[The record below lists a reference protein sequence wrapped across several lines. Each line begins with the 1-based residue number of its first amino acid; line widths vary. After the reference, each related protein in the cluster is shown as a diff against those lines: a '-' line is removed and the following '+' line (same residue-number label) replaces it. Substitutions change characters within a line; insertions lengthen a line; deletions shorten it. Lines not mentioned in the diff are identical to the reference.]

1 MRLAAILPFLCTAFG
16 SIQVTNADVVLG
28 QGSDFEDGNLQNWT
42 PPLENTSNVPGGPG
56 SSTRF
61 LNIVPA
67 SANNRI
73 AAFNNVDYTGRIEND
88 VLAFSID
95 MRRPLNEPDLEM
107 RLVLMG
113 PSDRDRWTSTISQT
127 VAGNGLW
134 TTYLFSIKEADLTRV
149 FGTGT
154 YSQLVAALDR
164 LMIRWDDDTPS
175 SRGTSGGTGSLG
187 IDNVLAI
194 SEPTGFDVWTTE
206 DIPIGSDRTFAGDG
220 DGDGAT
226 KGYEYS
232 VGADGGASDTDSDPK
247 LRLTPNL
254 GGATMDI
261 EFGFLPGNTEL
272 IWIVGRNNDLGQFG
286 EIYRRDDGIETLG
299 TDIEAMI
306 NPADSSKLIVTD
318 KNPGTR
324 AFYQL
329 SVNLKPSP

>member
-73 AAFNNVDYTGRIEND
+73 AAFNNVDYTGRIEYD

-95 MRRPLNEPDLEM
+95 MRRPLNEPELEM

-113 PSDRDRWTSTISQT
+113 PSDRDRWTLTISQT
-127 VAGNGLW
+127 VAGNWLW

-154 YSQLVAALDR
+154 YSQLVAALD
-164 LMIRWDDDTPS
+164 
-175 SRGTSGGTGSLG
+175 
-187 IDNVLAI
+187 
-194 SEPTGFDVWTTE
+194 
-206 DIPIGSDRTFAGDG
+206 
-220 DGDGAT
+220 
-226 KGYEYS
+226 
-232 VGADGGASDTDSDPK
+232 
-247 LRLTPNL
+247 
-254 GGATMDI
+254 
-261 EFGFLPGNTEL
+261 
-272 IWIVGRNNDLGQFG
+272 
-286 EIYRRDDGIETLG
+286 
-299 TDIEAMI
+299 
-306 NPADSSKLIVTD
+306 
-318 KNPGTR
+318 
-324 AFYQL
+324 
-329 SVNLKPSP
+329 

>member
-1 MRLAAILPFLCTAFG
+1 
-16 SIQVTNADVVLG
+16 
-28 QGSDFEDGNLQNWT
+28 
-42 PPLENTSNVPGGPG
+42 
-56 SSTRF
+56 
-61 LNIVPA
+61 
-67 SANNRI
+67 
-73 AAFNNVDYTGRIEND
+73 
-88 VLAFSID
+88 
-95 MRRPLNEPDLEM
+95 
-107 RLVLMG
+107 
-113 PSDRDRWTSTISQT
+113 
-127 VAGNGLW
+127 LW

-220 DGDGAT
+220 DGDGDT
-226 KGYEYS
+226 NGYEYS
-232 VGADGGASDTDSDPK
+232 VGTAGGVSDTDSDRK
-247 LRLTPNL
+247 LRLTPKL